1 MQPFEL
7 VTPAGVAEAI
17 ELGAAPG
24 AVYLAGGTNVV
35 DFLRTGAM
43 SARTVVDIEVL
54 PLRGVEFDGSRLR
67 IGALARM
74 SDVAAESVVRDRYR
88 FIAQSLELSASAQL
102 RNMASIGGNLLQRTR
117 CPYFRDRDF
126 PCNKRRPGSGCAAL
140 QGENRRHAVLGGSD
154 CCVAAH
160 ASDLAVALVAA
171 GAEVHVQGPAG
182 ERTMLLDTFY
192 REPGSTPHIETSIDH
207 GDLVVAVSVPALP
220 GGGRSVYLKVRER
233 ASYEFALVSVAA
245 SAEVEDGVIGE
256 ARVALGGVATRPWR
270 ARETEAMLAGVALD
284 DRAAMREAASAAFAD
299 ARPLRDNTFKI
310 ELGTR
315 AIVHAL
321 RQAGGVG

>member
-1 MQPFEL
+1 MQPFKL

-24 AVYLAGGTNVV
+24 GIYLAGGTNVV
-35 DFLRTGAM
+35 DFLRAGAL
-43 SARTVVDIEVL
+43 SAATVVDIEAL
-54 PLRGVEFDGSRLR
+54 PLRGVAFDGSRLR

-74 SDVAAESVVRDRYR
+74 SEVAAEPVVRDRYR

-126 PCNKRRPGSGCAAL
+126 ACNKRRPGSGCAAL
-140 QGENRRHAVLGGSD
+140 AGENRRHAVLGGSD
-154 CCVAAH
+154 WCVATH
-160 ASDLAVALVAA
+160 ASDLAVALVAD
-171 GAEVHVQGPAG
+171 AEVHVQGPAG

-245 SAEVEDGVIGE
+245 SVALDGGVIGE

-270 ARETEAMLAGVALD
+270 ARQTEAMLAGVALD
-284 DRAAMREAASAAFAD
+284 DRAAMRQAASAAFAES
-299 ARPLRDNTFKI
+299 RPLRDNTFKI
-310 ELGTR
+310 ELGAR
-315 AIVHAL
+315 AIVRAL
-321 RQAGGVG
+321 RHAGGAG

>member
-54 PLRGVEFDGSRLR
+54 SLRGVEFDGSRLR

-74 SDVAAESVVRDRYR
+74 SDIAAESVVRDRYR

-315 AIVHAL
+315 AIVRAL

>member
-1 MQPFEL
+1 MQPFDL

-43 SARTVVDIEVL
+43 SARTVVDIEAL

-74 SDVAAESVVRDRYR
+74 SEVAAEPVVRDRYR
-88 FIAQSLELSASAQL
+88 YIAQSLELSASAQL

-126 PCNKRRPGSGCAAL
+126 PCNKRLPGSGCAAL
-140 QGENRRHAVLGGSD
+140 DGENRRHAVLGGSD
-154 CCVAAH
+154 WCVATH

-182 ERTMLLDTFY
+182 ERTMSLDTFY

-207 GDLVVAVSVPALP
+207 GDLVVAVSLPALP
-220 GGGRSVYLKVRER
+220 GGRPVGVPQGAR
-233 ASYEFALVSVAA
+233 AGQL
-245 SAEVEDGVIGE
+245 
-256 ARVALGGVATRPWR
+256 
-270 ARETEAMLAGVALD
+270 
-284 DRAAMREAASAAFAD
+284 
-299 ARPLRDNTFKI
+299 
-310 ELGTR
+310 
-315 AIVHAL
+315 
-321 RQAGGVG
+321 